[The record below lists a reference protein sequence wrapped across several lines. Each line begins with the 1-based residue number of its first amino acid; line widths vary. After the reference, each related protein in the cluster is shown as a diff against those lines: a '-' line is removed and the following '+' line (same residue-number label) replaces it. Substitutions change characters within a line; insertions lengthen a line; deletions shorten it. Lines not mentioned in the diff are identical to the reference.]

1 MKEKE
6 KDRKV
11 KEAKIE
17 ESVDADQEHRS
28 SKQEVEN
35 NGMNLITWIHS
46 FVVFLW
52 SLFLNLLYHNLI
64 VLNLNS
70 AYFAFLLKMIR
81 ISIELVPSWIGI
93 NTKFLRVLQLFVADL
108 RCRYFQYQIPIFDD
122 DLSNRPFDIHVV

>member
-1 MKEKE
+1 MVKEKE

-46 FVVFLW
+46 FVVFL
-52 SLFLNLLYHNLI
+52 
-64 VLNLNS
+64 
-70 AYFAFLLKMIR
+70 
-81 ISIELVPSWIGI
+81 
-93 NTKFLRVLQLFVADL
+93 
-108 RCRYFQYQIPIFDD
+108 
-122 DLSNRPFDIHVV
+122 